1 MPPEERDAVSWLQRH
16 AHSMRWELPVYSEVE
31 RSGEAHEPTFVFR
44 VAVGPVNVTA
54 SGTNKKVAKQNVARA
69 AMLLAKADGL
79 VPAEKVAKI
88 KSHSQSLYELVQRQ
102 VNGSFAANTSLA
114 NSIIA

>member
-1 MPPEERDAVSWLQRH
+1 M
-16 AHSMRWELPVYSEVE
+16 YSEVE